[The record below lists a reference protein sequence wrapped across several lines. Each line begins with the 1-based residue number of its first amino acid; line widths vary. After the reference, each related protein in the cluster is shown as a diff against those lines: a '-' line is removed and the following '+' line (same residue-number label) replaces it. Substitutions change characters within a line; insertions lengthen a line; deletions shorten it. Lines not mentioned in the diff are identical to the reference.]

1 MNTNELNVLIQ
12 KTLKEM
18 EVKGYK
24 EQTIKSEQC
33 TFNCLL
39 KYCKKNNI
47 LNYTDEIGFKFLE
60 DHYHLSKLPDRS
72 KCRRIR
78 SIYLLKWISE
88 GKDITVE
95 CIPRECT
102 YYIPK
107 GYQEIIDEYKSYLIS
122 NKYSNSTIRGKINT
136 LTRLFCYSKDRK
148 INDYSLITREVI
160 YDFLNDVKDEYSLRS
175 IYTITYRIKN
185 FYDYLYDNNKSDFNG
200 NDLFPKIIKQDKVTL
215 PSYYTKDEIIKILSA
230 VDTTTKIGKRDYAVL
245 LLAVTYGLRNSDII
259 NLSFDNID
267 WNHNL
272 ISIIQQKTKIRLELY
287 LTEQVKLSLLDYIK
301 NARPNVE
308 SNHIFLKFK
317 FPYEYN
323 FNNKT
328 LYRCLSKYIKKA
340 NIDVNGRKRGLHSLR
355 HSCANNLLSNNTQL
369 PVITG
374 IFGHSSTNTT
384 KTYLSIDL
392 NQLIKIS
399 LEVPDNE

>member
-1 MNTNELNVLIQ
+1 M
-12 KTLKEM
+12 
-18 EVKGYK
+18 
-24 EQTIKSEQC
+24 
-33 TFNCLL
+33 L

-47 LNYTDEIGFKFLE
+47 LNYSDEIGFKFLE
-60 DHYHLSKLPDRS
+60 DHYHLSELSDRS

-107 GYQEIIDEYKSYLIS
+107 GYQEIIDEYKKYLIS

-175 IYTITYRIKN
+175 FYTITYRIKN
-185 FYDYLYDNNKSDFNG
+185 FYDYLYDNNKSYFNG
-200 NDLFPKIIKQDKVTL
+200 SDLFPKIIKQDKVTL
-215 PSYYTKDEIIKILSA
+215 PSYYTKDEIIKILST

-328 LYRCLSKYIKKA
+328 IYRCLSKYIKKA

-369 PVITG
+369 PIITG

-392 NQLIKIS
+392 NQLKKIS